1 MLGKSQE
8 IEESLAK
15 TFILRESTVA
25 IKTDSESIA
34 SKLG

>member
-25 IKTDSESIA
+25 IKLT
-34 SKLG
+34 LNL